1 MNNIKRNPASQ
12 TAIIPGVRGSSMKTT
27 NDAITRIITF
37 ASRSITTALDAN
49 GLINALTPTIK
60 VILMIVLPMTLVKAS
75 CGLPAITAAEL
86 ATISGREVPIATI
99 VRPIKSSETPN
110 VRASF
115 DADSTKTFEP

>member
-86 ATISGREVPIATI
+86 AGSNR
-99 VRPIKSSETPN
+99 N
-110 VRASF
+110 YC
-115 DADSTKTFEP
+115 